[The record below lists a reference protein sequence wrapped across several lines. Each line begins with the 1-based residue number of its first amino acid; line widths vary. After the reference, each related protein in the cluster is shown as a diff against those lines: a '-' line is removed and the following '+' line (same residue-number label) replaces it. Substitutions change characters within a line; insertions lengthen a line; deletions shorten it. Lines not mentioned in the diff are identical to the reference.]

1 MSATD
6 DEQQRPR
13 RQRRRGEPDLG
24 VLTPPSI
31 PRIDVPGIPSPR
43 SRRRRSPATP
53 AAPAPVQN
61 VLPFAVPVPP
71 VAPPVVLEATA
82 LELRDRAA
90 RTTRRLLLLAA
101 FCLLAATS
109 PQLPAT
115 GRWVLAAVVL
125 VGAVR
130 MAQVWRRAFRRRRE
144 ERALGATTWPG
155 AEDLARP

>member
-31 PRIDVPGIPSPR
+31 PRIDLPGIPAP
-43 SRRRRSPATP
+43 RRRLGRRATP
-53 AAPAPVQN
+53 PAPVQET
-61 VLPFAVPVPP
+61 LPILEPVGRAAAAEL
-71 VAPPVVLEATA
+71 VSTTA
-82 LELRDRAA
+82 LELRNRAA
-90 RTTRRLLLLAA
+90 RTTRRFLLLLA
-101 FCLLAATS
+101 FCLLAGTS

-115 GRWVLAAVVL
+115 GRWLLTAVAL
-125 VGAVR
+125 VGAAR
-130 MAQVWRRAFRRRRE
+130 TAQVWRRAFRRRRQ

>member
-1 MSATD
+1 MSDTD

-31 PRIDVPGIPSPR
+31 PRIDLPGIPAPR
-43 SRRRRSPATP
+43 SRRGRR
-53 AAPAPVQN
+53 AAQVPVQE
-61 VLPFAVPVPP
+61 VLPIVEPVGVAAAAALAVP
-71 VAPPVVLEATA
+71 TA

-90 RTTRRLLLLAA
+90 RTGRRFLLLVA
-101 FCLLAATS
+101 FCLLAGTS
-109 PQLPAT
+109 PQLPSA
-115 GRWVLAAVVL
+115 GRWVLLAMGL

-130 MAQVWRRAFRRRRE
+130 VAQVWRRAFRRRRQ
-144 ERALGATTWPG
+144 ERSVGFTTWPG